1 MNPQRGATMGP
12 VGNAVGFWQKT
23 IHALTKGAGR
33 CLKLDGLEVRAGS
46 FIALGY
52 IGKVGPPHGLGWTL
66 DLITS

>member
-1 MNPQRGATMGP
+1 MGP

-52 IGKVGPPHGLGWTL
+52 IGKVGAPHGLGSTL